1 MKFKLLFVL
10 IPFLQTLQA
19 QTHKS
24 VYFIGNSYTGTNNLP
39 ELIKNTATAQGD
51 TFYYESH
58 TPGGSTFFQHA
69 NNATVLNKLNQGTW
83 DHVVLQEQSQTPTFP
98 NAQVN
103 ATMFPQAQAL
113 VQAAR
118 NANPCTVPIFYMTWG
133 YKYGDSS
140 NCPYLPYV
148 CTYQDMDDVIAYRY
162 MLLAQANQSLVSPVG
177 QVWRAI
183 RNQYPSYELYV
194 SDNSHPTLL
203 GSMAAAY
210 TFYTILYK
218 KDPSTILYNA
228 SLTAQEAQNLKNIVR
243 EVVYNQ
249 IDNWYVGTHDNPTQ
263 FTYTQ
268 NNQNITFSNQSYGAT
283 SVFWDFNDG
292 TTSTQVNPTHT
303 YTQNGTYNVSLTT
316 NACNQTSTLTKTIT
330 IANLTVQNPT
340 PKFRIYPNPTTTQ
353 ITIDYDDIHRVELYN
368 LEGKQLQC
376 ALQNNVLTLTHLASG
391 VYTLKITNTHGQIFT
406 QKIIK
411 N

>member
-1 MKFKLLFVL
+1 MKLKLLV
-10 IPFLQTLQA
+10 FLLPLLQNLQA

-39 ELIKNTATAQGD
+39 ELIKNTAQAQGD

-69 NNATVLNKLNQGTW
+69 ANSTVLAKLNQGTW

-98 NAQVN
+98 NGQVN
-103 ATMFPQAQAL
+103 ATMFPQAQTL
-113 VQAAR
+113 VQTAR

-148 CTYQDMDDVIAYRY
+148 CTYEDMDDVIAYRY

-183 RNQYPSYELYV
+183 RNQYPTYELYV

-218 KDPSTILYNA
+218 KDPATLLYNS
-228 SLTAQEAQNLKNIVR
+228 SLSTQQAQNIKNIVR
-243 EVVYNQ
+243 EVVYNNME
-249 IDNWYVGTHDNPTQ
+249 DWFVGTHDNPTK
-263 FTYTQ
+263 FNYTQ
-268 NNQNITFSNQSYGAT
+268 NNQTVNFTNQSTNAT
-283 SVFWDFNDG
+283 SFLWDFNDG
-292 TTSTQVNPTHT
+292 STSTQENPIHT
-303 YTQNGTYNVSLTT
+303 YTQNGTYTVTLTT
-316 NACNQTSTLTKTIT
+316 NACNQTSTFTKTVT
-330 IANLTVQNPT
+330 VANLSVQNPS
-340 PKFRIYPNPTTTQ
+340 PKFRIYPNPTTTK
-353 ITIDYDDIHRVELYN
+353 ITIDYADIQRIELYN
-368 LEGKQLQC
+368 LEGKKLQC
-376 ALQNNVLTLTHLASG
+376 ALKNNELNLSHLASG
-391 VYTLKITNTHGQIFT
+391 VYILKISNSHGQTFN